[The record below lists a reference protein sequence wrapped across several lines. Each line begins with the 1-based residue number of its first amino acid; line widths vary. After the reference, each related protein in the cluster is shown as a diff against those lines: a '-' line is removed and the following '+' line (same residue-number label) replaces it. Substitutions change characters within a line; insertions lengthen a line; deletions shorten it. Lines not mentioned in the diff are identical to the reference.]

1 MRVSDI
7 EGAQPKKY
15 FHISENERQ
24 KATQIDNKEQI
35 EVRDKQMRDRFKNAG
50 HM

>member
-15 FHISENERQ
+15 FHISDNERK
-24 KATQIDNKEQI
+24 KATQIDNVEMIQ
-35 EVRDKQMRDRFKNAG
+35 VRDKQMRDRFKNAG
-50 HM
+50 